1 MNNIKNASVRMLEIA
16 YQALDEKKAL
26 DIHMIDISQ
35 ISILADYFIISSGSN
50 PNQIHAMA
58 DRVEEKMK
66 EAGFYPRA
74 VEGYQNANWILM
86 DYQDV
91 VIHIFDQE
99 SRDFYDIERIWSD
112 AERIDQNSL
121 STPNTLPKM
130 ST

>member
-1 MNNIKNASVRMLEIA
+1 MLQVA
-16 YQALDEKKAL
+16 YDALDEKKGQ

-35 ISILADYFIISSGSN
+35 ISILADYFIMASGSN

-66 EAGFYPRA
+66 EAGYDPRA
-74 VEGYQNANWILM
+74 IEGYQNANWILM

-91 VIHIFDQE
+91 VVHIFDRE

-112 AERIDQNSL
+112 AIKLDTADL
-121 STPNTLPKM
+121 KAL
-130 ST
+130 

>member
-1 MNNIKNASVRMLEIA
+1 MLEIA
-16 YQALDEKKAL
+16 YQALDEKKAHY
-26 DIHMIDISQ
+26 IHMIDISR
-35 ISILADYFIISSGSN
+35 IIILADYFVISSGSN

-58 DRVEEKMK
+58 DRVEEKMR
-66 EAGFYPRA
+66 EAGFYPRT

-91 VIHIFDQE
+91 VIHIFDTE

-112 AERIDQNSL
+112 AVKVDQNSL
-121 STPNTLPKM
+121 NTPNTLPNI